1 MAVDITV
8 PILQIVGYQ
17 NSGKTTLM
25 MKLIQALNQNG
36 VRVGTI
42 KHHGHG
48 GIPDSLDA
56 DKDSQKHRQAGAPV
70 TAVEGAGMLQIQA
83 YNLDGWKPEDVVS
96 LYNKLPIDIILME
109 GFKRESYPKVVLLR
123 SEEDNKLLAVL
134 ENIQAVICWYKPD
147 KTKIGIPTF
156 YIKDDNAYMQW
167 IKAYFE
173 RIDSIE

>member
-1 MAVDITV
+1 MALGITV

-25 MKLIQALNQNG
+25 TKLIQALNQNG

-48 GIPDSLDA
+48 GIPDSVDSG
-56 DKDSQKHRQAGAPV
+56 KDSQKHRQAGAAV

-83 YNLDGWKPEDVVS
+83 YKIDGWELKDIVS

-109 GFKRESYPKVVLLR
+109 GFKMERYPKIVLLR
-123 SEEDNKLLAVL
+123 SEEDKKLLEAL
-134 ENIQAVICWYKPD
+134 ENIKAVICWYKPN
-147 KTKIGIPTF
+147 KTKTGIPTF
-156 YIKDDNAYMQW
+156 YIKDENIYMQW

-173 RIDSIE
+173 RID